1 ETPPD
6 TTFRIASFGFNPNDP
21 DGDANLNRVEIALND
36 TSSEASWREL
46 SLDVDFLTLR
56 IDDTQAEP
64 TASVLLGRSAI
75 ESDIV
80 FDNVNVNGENEFY
93 VRAIDNA
100 AAVSNVAIHNWYVK
114 KQTSRILFLNDYY
127 GNRSSDRRDLH
138 LGLLEDVGID
148 QVDYIDISDGQSLG
162 GTRVPFTSA
171 LPNRVLAEP
180 TINMMLAEWDYIYW
194 ISDDL
199 DRNIGYALEI
209 TDQFFE
215 EGGKMFINIPIEY
228 LADRNS
234 LFQFLPFQGVQ
245 QASYSEPGRNPQF
258 IINNC
263 TEVSATSEINYSP
276 NLRFEG
282 SKLPSYSV
290 VPFSESINLFSA

>member
-1 ETPPD
+1 M
-6 TTFRIASFGFNPNDP
+6 
-21 DGDANLNRVEIALND
+21 
-36 TSSEASWREL
+36 
-46 SLDVDFLTLR
+46 
-56 IDDTQAEP
+56 
-64 TASVLLGRSAI
+64 
-75 ESDIV
+75 
-80 FDNVNVNGENEFY
+80 
-93 VRAIDNA
+93 
-100 AAVSNVAIHNWYVK
+100 AIHNWYVK

-127 GNRSSDRRDLH
+127 GTNTNDRRDLH

-171 LPNRVLAEP
+171 LPNRALAEP

-228 LADRNS
+228 LAERNS

-263 TEVSATSEINYSP
+263 TEVSATSEIDYTP
-276 NLRFEG
+276 NLRFDG
-282 SKLPSYSV
+282 SEFPAYSV
-290 VPFSESINLFSA
+290 VPFSESINLFRADFSLFLRNPNAIEEYDGNELISTMNPDQSIVYFGIDIDEFTTEDNNSCETPESTDENPQYYPPSDLSGLIEFLTIETLGFEQ